1 MKEQLKTIQL
11 IHLALIL
18 GVVFAYYFLS
28 DLSSFN
34 DLFTLPD
41 INSST
46 IYIAIIPMIAFV
58 SGNLVFKSMLSKID
72 KKIKVEDNFGAYQ
85 TASVVRWVILKG
97 TAFFIITTNTDFI
110 LFGVVLIIYLALLR
124 PSESTIQNDLKNI

>member
-18 GVVFAYYFLS
+18 GVTFAYYFLS

-46 IYIAIIPMIAFV
+46 IYIAITPMIAFV
-58 SGNLVFKSMLSKID
+58 SGNLVFKNMLSKID
-72 KKIKVEDNFGAYQ
+72 KKVKVEDNFGAYQ
-85 TASVVRWVILKG
+85 TASLVRWTILEG
-97 TAFFIITTNTDFI
+97 TAFLIIMTNTDFI

-124 PSESTIQNDLKNI
+124 PSESIIQKDLKNL

>member
-46 IYIAIIPMIAFV
+46 IYIAITPMIAFV